1 MILEKLKRC
10 VESHA
15 ITMTEEELL
24 NHLKNSK
31 RWPLMYPWGQPSVE
45 IINNVGTMSIVN
57 FFTAHNYT
65 NQSYLNFDKWYHY
78 YNLGYTTIVSNIFDL
93 NDELRSLHKKLS
105 DMTGVVLNGNFYFS
119 KPNQIASFDS
129 HNHNYDVIVKQI
141 YGESDWVVGDNKFS
155 LKPQKVAIVPK
166 TTNHM
171 VTSKKTKKLSLTIN
185 IQ

>member
-1 MILEKLKRC
+1 
-10 VESHA
+10 
-15 ITMTEEELL
+15 MTEEELL

-57 FFTAHNYT
+57 FFTAHTYT

-93 NDELRSLHKKLS
+93 NDELRSLNKKLS
-105 DMTGVVLNGNFYFS
+105 DMTGLVLNGNFYFS

-141 YGESDWVVGDNKFS
+141 YGKGHR
-155 LKPQKVAIVPK
+155 KVDKIHKELQPGKTLCVPAGIYHQVYK
-166 TTNHM
+166 
-171 VTSKKTKKLSLTIN
+171 VDTKKLSLTVN
-185 IQ
+185 LQ